1 MTKIRS
7 IDDDLSRL
15 LTPITVGKHVLRNR
29 LLMGS
34 MHTRLEYLD
43 QPAKRQAAFYAERA
57 RGGAALI
64 VTAGFSPNLE
74 GCLEEGSNRLDSESG
89 ALAQREIT
97 AAVHHHDCKIL
108 LQILHAGRYA
118 RHELCV
124 APSAVPSPLSKRTP
138 RALSDQDIDQTIRD
152 FVRCAEL
159 AKLAGYDGVE
169 LMGSEGYLLN
179 QFATPMTNRRD
190 DRWGGTLAGR
200 CHFALEIIRRIRASL
215 GAEFL
220 LFYRISA
227 LDLVGEGMTGTD
239 IDYLAKSVEAA
250 GVDALST
257 GVGWHESRVPTI
269 AYHVPRGAFRFATA
283 RLKRVVSIP
292 VVASNRINTPQLAEE
307 VLAAGEADLVSL
319 ARPMLADPQFA
330 RKVREHRTDEIN
342 TCIACNQACL
352 DYIFTGRAASCL
364 VNPRAGHELDLNPT
378 PALAPRRIAVVGAG
392 AAGMACAISAA
403 SRGHQVVLFEAS
415 NQLGGQLNLA
425 SRIPGKQ
432 EFLELLRYFRRQ
444 LELHRVELRL
454 TTPADVATVADF
466 DHVVVATG
474 VQPRTPQIDGIDH
487 PTVASYQEIIT
498 GERRAGARVA
508 IIGSGGI
515 GFDVAE
521 LLLSE
526 RSIGTAADFCEE
538 WGVDT
543 SLTRPGALMAPR
555 TPPIIRRVTMF
566 QRSADRPGMRLG
578 RSTGWILREKLAR
591 HGLCFETGVRY
602 GHIDDDGLHYFSD
615 GHHRT
620 LPADLIV
627 TCAGQEP
634 SANLATHLADT
645 PHRVSI
651 IGGARLATE
660 LDATRAID
668 EGTRLGYEL

>member
-1 MTKIRS
+1 
-7 IDDDLSRL
+7 
-15 LTPITVGKHVLRNR
+15 
-29 LLMGS
+29 
-34 MHTRLEYLD
+34 
-43 QPAKRQAAFYAERA
+43 
-57 RGGAALI
+57 
-64 VTAGFSPNLE
+64 
-74 GCLEEGSNRLDSESG
+74 
-89 ALAQREIT
+89 
-97 AAVHHHDCKIL
+97 
-108 LQILHAGRYA
+108 
-118 RHELCV
+118 
-124 APSAVPSPLSKRTP
+124 
-138 RALSDQDIDQTIRD
+138 
-152 FVRCAEL
+152 
-159 AKLAGYDGVE
+159 
-169 LMGSEGYLLN
+169 
-179 QFATPMTNRRD
+179 
-190 DRWGGTLAGR
+190 
-200 CHFALEIIRRIRASL
+200 
-215 GAEFL
+215 
-220 LFYRISA
+220 
-227 LDLVGEGMTGTD
+227 
-239 IDYLAKSVEAA
+239 
-250 GVDALST
+250 
-257 GVGWHESRVPTI
+257 
-269 AYHVPRGAFRFATA
+269 
-283 RLKRVVSIP
+283 
-292 VVASNRINTPQLAEE
+292 
-307 VLAAGEADLVSL
+307 
-319 ARPMLADPQFA
+319 MLADPQFA

-454 TTPADVATVADF
+454 TTPADAATVADF
-466 DHVVVATG
+466 AHVVVATG

-487 PTVASYQEIIT
+487 PMVASYQEIIT
-498 GERRAGARVA
+498 GRRRAGVRVA

-602 GHIDDDGLHYFSD
+602 EHIDDHGLHYFND
-615 GHHRT
+615 GLHRT
-620 LPADLIV
+620 LPVDLIV

-660 LDATRAID
+660 LDATRAIE